1 MVREWS
7 KSEMD
12 PSRAEDEGSLI
23 GAESSMSLGSRSVHV
38 AGMRDRVPSGKTS
51 VN

>member
-1 MVREWS
+1 MVRVWS

-12 PSRAEDEGSLI
+12 PSRSDDEGILI
-23 GAESSMSLGSRSVHV
+23 GAESSMILGSRSVHV
-38 AGMRDRVPSGKTS
+38 AGTRDRVPSGKIS